1 MHRSV
6 LVEQAHEKALATARH
21 GASTQGEIIVTT
33 RAILTSLATIPETMS
48 GSGRA
53 CHEPFRLIVANTP
66 WLENLWL
73 TSPNGKVL
81 CSSLPADTVFSGGSL
96 AYVSEALKTE
106 MFATSELVTS
116 PVAGKPTILTVM
128 PRFGP
133 EGVESA
139 LVASMDL
146 NWLNRLARQTSNEAH
161 ASVFVL
167 DRANTIVAAYP
178 DAGQWVGHKIKERA
192 IFDEP
197 TFGQEG
203 LIEATGPNGEG
214 VLFAYSRIPE
224 TEEVLAVSFDRRNL
238 LEPSNRVTLLALGKL
253 MLIGLVLIT
262 LVGLCLERL
271 IVKPLNSLTRTMKR
285 LGEGDLEARAP
296 TDASAPEFRILASNL
311 NAMAAELAVRAARM
325 DEANDR
331 LAAEA
336 ATDFL
341 TGIANRRKFD
351 VHLAEEWRRAMR
363 DGTSVALLM
372 IDVDHFKRFND
383 RYGHPAGDDC
393 LRSIAAVLSAHAR
406 RSGDLAG
413 RVGGE
418 EFALLLPG
426 AVLEEAL
433 RVAGDLRTAIE
444 VLAVWHEDGIG
455 GRLTA
460 SIGVAAM
467 RPNAGQEPRALMR
480 SADQFL
486 YEAKA
491 AGRNR
496 IIHHR
501 PHLSLAS

>member
-1 MHRSV
+1 M
-6 LVEQAHEKALATARH
+6 
-21 GASTQGEIIVTT
+21 
-33 RAILTSLATIPETMS
+33 
-48 GSGRA
+48 
-53 CHEPFRLIVANTP
+53 
-66 WLENLWL
+66 
-73 TSPNGKVL
+73 
-81 CSSLPADTVFSGGSL
+81 
-96 AYVSEALKTE
+96 
-106 MFATSELVTS
+106 
-116 PVAGKPTILTVM
+116 
-128 PRFGP
+128 
-133 EGVESA
+133 
-139 LVASMDL
+139 
-146 NWLNRLARQTSNEAH
+146 
-161 ASVFVL
+161 
-167 DRANTIVAAYP
+167 
-178 DAGQWVGHKIKERA
+178 
-192 IFDEP
+192 
-197 TFGQEG
+197 
-203 LIEATGPNGEG
+203 
-214 VLFAYSRIPE
+214 
-224 TEEVLAVSFDRRNL
+224 LAVSFDRRNL
-238 LEPSNRVTLLALGKL
+238 LEPSNRATLLALGKL

-262 LVGLCLERL
+262 LVWLCLERL

-296 TDASAPEFRILASNL
+296 TDASAPEFRIVASNL

-363 DGTSVALLM
+363 EGTSVALLM

-383 RYGHPAGDDC
+383 RYGHLAGDDC
-393 LRSIAAVLSAHAR
+393 LRSIAAVLSAHIR

-418 EFALLLPG
+418 EFALHLPG

-433 RVAGDLRTAIE
+433 RVAEDLRTAIE
-444 VLAVWHEDGIG
+444 ALAVRHEDGIG

-467 RPNAGQEPRALMR
+467 RPTVGQEPRALMR

-496 IIHHR
+496 VICPSSDH
-501 PHLSLAS
+501 SAQFAA